1 MFVIPCVV
9 KSCSLWSSYGKPTIV
24 HCNSEDKAS
33 MSIFHLSIVIYL
45 QSHYYSACIS
55 FFCIICSHFYWGFRG
70 GLGGGGGRRLG
81 VETGRYLF
89 PCSSVKSVF
98 SLVPPN
104 ENLDFLCFP
113 FPWIRPYSPVP
124 QNPWEDLFIMEKI
137 KIFDF
142 FFKPMNKIKL
152 GTWIVLTNCIESW
165 QNLEDFFLLGNIPGK
180 NDFLKAVHIHWWFG
194 SIISYSAYKLGFGA
208 L

>member
-55 FFCIICSHFYWGFRG
+55 FLHNLQPFLLRLPG
-70 GLGGGGGRRLG
+70 GGGGGRRLG
-81 VETGRYLF
+81 WRRGDI
-89 PCSSVKSVF
+89 C
-98 SLVPPN
+98 SLVPLK
-104 ENLDFLCFP
+104 NLYFP
-113 FPWIRPYSPVP
+113 LFPKMKILIFYVSHSPELNGLIP
-124 QNPWEDLFIMEKI
+124 LFPKTPGRTSLLLRKLKSLI
-137 KIFDF
+137 F

-152 GTWIVLTNCIESW
+152 GTWVVLTNCIESW